1 MLIQTIKDFTMIVS
15 YNKKHILN
23 GHSPI
28 NKYKKAMS
36 SLFDKKKA
44 WNYVSIQREAAA
56 KRKNEFKNQLFSDA
70 KVIFH

>member
-1 MLIQTIKDFTMIVS
+1 MLIRTIKDFTMIVNFS
-15 YNKKHILN
+15 NQHVLN
-23 GHSPI
+23 GHSSI
-28 NKYKKAMS
+28 KKYKKAML

-56 KRKNEFKNQLFSDA
+56 KRKKEFKNYFLSDA

>member
-1 MLIQTIKDFTMIVS
+1 MLIRKIKDFTMIVS
-15 YNKKHILN
+15 FNKKHILN

-28 NKYKKAMS
+28 NKYKKAML

-44 WNYVSIQREAAA
+44 WNYISIQREAAA
-56 KRKNEFKNQLFSDA
+56 KRKKEFKNNFLSDA

>member
-1 MLIQTIKDFTMIVS
+1 MKVNFNNQYV
-15 YNKKHILN
+15 LN

-28 NKYKKAMS
+28 NKYKKAML

-44 WNYVSIQREAAA
+44 WNYVSIQREAAE
-56 KRKNEFKNQLFSDA
+56 KRKQEFKNHFLSDA